1 MAVGRPMD
9 PRIPPTPQPERW
21 NKIKLVV
28 TREEVE
34 AAYREAM
41 FSMATLNRT
50 GQRRGALGV
59 SGPSG
64 GPFGVLWGSLGVWG
78 PCGGPFGG
86 PLGDFLGPFGVL
98 VVSDPLGGSFG
109 GLRGFL
115 GGSFWGSLWGVFPWA
130 RSVPLPHGFGG
141 GG

>member
-1 MAVGRPMD
+1 MD

-64 GPFGVLWGSLGVWG
+64 GPFGVLWGFGILVRVLVGVWG
-78 PCGGPFGG
+78 P
-86 PLGDFLGPFGVL
+86 FGVPVLYGTL
-98 VVSDPLGGSFG
+98 VALGALWGRSVVPMEGPEVSTGGI
-109 GLRGFL
+109 
-115 GGSFWGSLWGVFPWA
+115 WGSVGGTLGLCGVLGTSVGLSWG
-130 RSVPLPHGFGG
+130 S
-141 GG
+141 

>member
-1 MAVGRPMD
+1 MD

-64 GPFGVLWGSLGVWG
+64 GPFGVPSVLGSPTHLRYGVG
-78 PCGGPFGG
+78 
-86 PLGDFLGPFGVL
+86 
-98 VVSDPLGGSFG
+98 
-109 GLRGFL
+109 
-115 GGSFWGSLWGVFPWA
+115 
-130 RSVPLPHGFGG
+130 VPLGFGG
-141 GG
+141 GGGSSAAPQDPPAAFGAAPPSWAPCG

>member
-64 GPFGVLWGSLGVWG
+64 GPFGVLWGFGILVRVLVGVW
-78 PCGGPFGG
+78 
-86 PLGDFLGPFGVL
+86 GPFGVL
-98 VVSDPLGGSFG
+98 LGSSV
-109 GLRGFL
+109 GL
-115 GGSFWGSLWGVFPWA
+115 GSL
-130 RSVPLPHGFGG
+130 
-141 GG
+141 